1 MKTLK
6 ILAPAA
12 AAVFVASSAQAA
24 VVPYFEDFDSQVLGS
39 AAPVDNESLTYTENP
54 AGDFSVT
61 DAGGG
66 DNVYR
71 FSYTATGNNSNRSPG
86 STFAVDA
93 ADRPAAGFVFST
105 EFDVTALSGG
115 SGSTSRVGLGVLGDT
130 AGFGGDY
137 YLADYIVRGGN
148 VGEFRIA
155 EEGSNGSQ
163 LVTSSST
170 FSFDAADTYEL
181 VLTGAYDSNDD
192 LTLSL
197 QVFNLTEGTSSDMIS
212 TVALDM
218 PLAGD
223 NFGIRNSVQRNDPT
237 FTVDYAN
244 LSLTAIPEP
253 SSLAAIGLVGL
264 LACRRRR

>member
-1 MKTLK
+1 MNPLHTL
-6 ILAPAA
+6 LPATA
-12 AAVFVASSAQAA
+12 TITGLLIASTSQAA
-24 VVPYFEDFDSQVLGS
+24 LVPYVENFDGQTLGS

-54 AGDFSVT
+54 AGDFTVI

-71 FSYTATGNNSNRSPG
+71 FSYDDGNTRSPG

-93 ADRPAAGFVFST
+93 VDRPAAGFVFST

-137 YLADYIVRGGN
+137 YLADYIVKGGN

-197 QVFNLTEGTSSDMIS
+197 QVFNLTDSTSSDAIS

-223 NFGIRNSVQRNDPT
+223 NFGIRNSVQRNNPT

-253 SSLAAIGLVGL
+253 ASLSALVGL
-264 LACRRRR
+264 GLLAVRRRR